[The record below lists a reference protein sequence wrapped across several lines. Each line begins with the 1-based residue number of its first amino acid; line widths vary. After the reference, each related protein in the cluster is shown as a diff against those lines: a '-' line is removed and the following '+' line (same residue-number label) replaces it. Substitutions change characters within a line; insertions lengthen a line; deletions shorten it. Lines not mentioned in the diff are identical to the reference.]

1 MVKNKKTFNVDSCM
15 KSCTNSVAAQLS
27 MIIITL
33 LIELFIIRYN
43 TLSNVSIN
51 SVNSILRG
59 FMTGNVLYI
68 ACSMFIYPLAG
79 WYHTVNFIVYAIT
92 YRKIKIRQIIAHI
105 LFIFTYIADVYVL
118 THMKSIMSIKI

>member
-1 MVKNKKTFNVDSCM
+1 MVKNKKTFNVDSYM
-15 KSCTNSVAAQLS
+15 KSCTNSVAARLS

-33 LIELFIIRYN
+33 LIEFFIIRYN

-59 FMTGNVLYI
+59 FMTGNVLYM

-79 WYHTVNFIVYAIT
+79 WYHTVSFIVYAVT
-92 YRKIKIRQIIAHI
+92 YKKIKIRQIIAHI
-105 LFIFTYIADVYVL
+105 LFIFTYITDVYVL